1 MGQKPRVQ
9 ARVRPDLK
17 EQIGEYADRHDVAES
32 EALRQLASRQLA
44 AEGYQIG
51 VTDGGVTVTDRL
63 DEIEQQQK
71 DASTTYTATLA
82 VGLAYVVF
90 SVATG
95 ASGLLWGVVGVGALV
110 AVVLATA
117 ARNMERGA
125 DE

>member
-51 VTDGGVTVTDRL
+51 VTDGGETVVDRL
-63 DEIEQQQK
+63 DEIEQQQR

-117 ARNMERGA
+117 ARNMERDA